1 MSGEGTV
8 AGSDTTYQGTLTA
21 CDEVRNKIE
30 ASVSDAGLTQA
41 EQMADSLGP
50 MLPGDAD
57 TLGAAGDLASAIQEL
72 RKAATAAMEAADNLK
87 SKVTEKH
94 GAANEAAQSAGV
106 LGEQAF
112 HEVPG

>member
-1 MSGEGTV
+1 M
-8 AGSDTTYQGTLTA
+8 AGSDTTFQGTLDA
-21 CDEVRNKIE
+21 CDQVKARIE

-41 EQMADSLGP
+41 EQMADQLGP

-72 RKAATAAMEAADNLK
+72 RAAATRAVEATDNLK